1 MCRIW
6 KSWEY
11 KNRPEFVI
19 SKGSQYC
26 NYVRLMKKI
35 SGKSFFFF
43 FPFIYT
49 FIFVCSQT
57 YIWQFGMDKDYNKVL
72 TEELFL
78 FKNGFIMCTTDFL
91 VNLLKIFKPK
101 QVIISSHYIYFL
113 IKTGWPWFSVCG
125 SSFCNSLYSVSIWI
139 IKWVIKIKLFSTI

>member
-1 MCRIW
+1 
-6 KSWEY
+6 
-11 KNRPEFVI
+11 
-19 SKGSQYC
+19 
-26 NYVRLMKKI
+26 MKKI

-78 FKNGFIMCTTDFL
+78 LKNGFIMCTTDFL

-113 IKTGWPWFSVCG
+113 IKTGWP
-125 SSFCNSLYSVSIWI
+125 
-139 IKWVIKIKLFSTI
+139 